1 VRVGPSSA
9 EPVGGPR
16 ETMTTMLDVVNA
28 KNEKVDSLELPG
40 AIFGASVKNH
50 VLHEVVRMQLASRRQ
65 GTADTK
71 GRSDVSGGGKKPWKQ
86 KGTGRARAGST
97 RSPLWRHGGT
107 IFGPHPRSYAFE
119 VPKTVR
125 RQALLAALTT
135 KAQAGAIRLLESVSL
150 EKPSTKQMRGMLQ
163 SVGVQGRAL
172 VVLPARDEV
181 VEKSARNLPE
191 VRVLTVRGLNV
202 YDVLKADTLVL
213 TPEGV
218 HTLRE
223 VLAP

>member
-1 VRVGPSSA
+1 
-9 EPVGGPR
+9 
-16 ETMTTMLDVVNA
+16 MTTMLDVVNA
-28 KNEKVDSLELPG
+28 KNEKVDSLELPE
-40 AIFGASVKNH
+40 AIFGAPVKNH
-50 VLHEVVRMQLASRRQ
+50 ILHEVVRMQLASRRQ

-71 GRSDVSGGGKKPWKQ
+71 GRSEVSGGGKKPWKQ

-119 VPKTVR
+119 VPKAVR

-163 SVGVQGRAL
+163 SVGVQGKAL

>member
-1 VRVGPSSA
+1 MATLV
-9 EPVGGPR
+9 
-16 ETMTTMLDVVNA
+16 DVVNA
-28 KNEKVDSLELPG
+28 KNETVDRCELPE
-40 AIFGASVKNH
+40 AVFSAPVKPH
-50 VLHEVVRMQLASRRQ
+50 LLHEVVRMQLAKRRQ
-65 GTADTK
+65 GTAETK

-107 IFGPHPRSYAFE
+107 VFGPHPRSYEFGT
-119 VPKTVR
+119 PKAVR
-125 RQALLAALTT
+125 RQALLAALTS
-135 KAQAGAIRLLESVSL
+135 KAQAGAIRILESLGL
-150 EKPSTKQMRGMLQ
+150 ERPSTKAMAALLKGA
-163 SVGVQGRAL
+163 GVAGKAL
-172 VVLPARDEV
+172 VVLPARDETL
-181 VEKSARNLPE
+181 EKSARNLPA
-191 VRVLTVRGLNV
+191 VRVLTVQGLNV

>member
-1 VRVGPSSA
+1 
-9 EPVGGPR
+9 
-16 ETMTTMLDVVNA
+16 MTTMLDVVNA
-28 KNEKVDSLELPG
+28 KNEKVDSLELPEV
-40 AIFGASVKNH
+40 IFGAPVKPH
-50 VLHEVVRMQLASRRQ
+50 LLHEVVRMQLANRRQ

-119 VPKTVR
+119 VPKAVR

-150 EKPSTKQMRGMLQ
+150 EKPSTKQMLSMLQ
-163 SVGVQGRAL
+163 AVGVQGKAL
-172 VVLPARDEV
+172 VVLPARDEI

-218 HTLRE
+218 NTLRE
-223 VLAP
+223 VLAL